1 MELKTLKLLKV
12 SKQFASDLECE
23 RKNNMKYLIGILFII
38 LVLFAIGGVIYFFV
52 LEDIQTKNYIKGL
65 KKLDEINKE

>member
-1 MELKTLKLLKV
+1 
-12 SKQFASDLECE
+12 
-23 RKNNMKYLIGILFII
+23 MKYLVGILFII

-52 LEDIQTKNYIKGL
+52 LEDILTKNYIKWL